1 MINVRNLIKAWLQ
14 AYLLDRPFQERRAIL
29 GAHAHTHVSVINRTR
44 KFNFDYTFLLLN
56 CLCLINMPILVTIIW
71 TAVIDY

>member
-1 MINVRNLIKAWLQ
+1 MRNVRNLIKAWLQ

-29 GAHAHTHVSVINRTR
+29 GAHAHTHASAINRTR